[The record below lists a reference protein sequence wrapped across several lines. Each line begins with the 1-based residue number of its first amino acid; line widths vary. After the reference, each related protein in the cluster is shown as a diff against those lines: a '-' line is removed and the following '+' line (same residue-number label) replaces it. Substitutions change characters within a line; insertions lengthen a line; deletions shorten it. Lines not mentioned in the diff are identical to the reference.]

1 VGFIG
6 EQAVAVYLPSAGYPP
21 VTHLLEYPRSGSGQP
36 VARTVTGLP
45 VVSPGKP
52 TMAFGVSLLGSLPAG
67 GIVVNLVSATQ
78 PYTPA
83 ELFYRIDSAG
93 HATEYGTGTVGNS
106 TLTGIGNFAISAAG
120 TEFAFAADSGCHN
133 FHHGDQGIN
142 TPSLL
147 DPATGTVTT
156 PVTPAGGGTFGY
168 WVEGTWFDPS
178 GTPHVSLLKNLSDC
192 ASNGALWPAGATP
205 VDYALA
211 GDRWV
216 QTGSGVLQEEYG
228 PGAWAAETTGTP
240 PAAGSA
246 PAFPLTV
253 SDGSSVRARVPDVIT
268 FAWAP

>member
-1 VGFIG
+1 MG
-6 EQAVAVYLPSAGYPP
+6 EQAVATYLPSAGYPP
-21 VTHLLEYPRSGSGQP
+21 ATQLLEYPRSGSGQP

-45 VVSPGKP
+45 LVSHGGSS
-52 TMAFGVSLLGSLPAG
+52 TAFSVSLLGSLPSG
-67 GIVVNLVSATQ
+67 GIVVNLVSATE

-120 TEFAFAADSGCHN
+120 TEFAFAADSGCRN

-156 PVTPAGGGTFGY
+156 PATPAGGGTFGY

-178 GTPHVSLLKNLSDC
+178 GAPHVSLLKNLSDC
-192 ASNGALWPAGATP
+192 ASDVALWPSGATP
-205 VDYALA
+205 ADYALA
-211 GDRWV
+211 GGRWV

-228 PGAWAAETTGTP
+228 PGTWAAETTGTP
-240 PAAGSA
+240 PVAGSA

-253 SDGSSVRARVPDVIT
+253 FDGSSVRARVPDVIT